1 MTTSAITPTDNIS
14 AAKSSGTSTKAYD
27 PAAAQDS
34 FMQLLVAQLTNQD
47 PMNPMDNAQMTSQ
60 IAQINT
66 VTGIQELNG
75 TVAAISQQMGAWQ
88 SMQGTALVGRDVMVA
103 GSTLTRLDD
112 TGRGAFEMPR
122 SATNVQVQVMSAA
135 GNVIDTVNLGNKPA
149 GQHRFEVDLTGK
161 QNLGS
166 LRFNVTATD
175 AAGKTVA
182 TTPLML
188 DRVDSVT
195 QKDGVLSLNLAS
207 KGAVGY
213 GDVKAFY

>member
-1 MTTSAITPTDNIS
+1 MTTSAITPTDSIRT
-14 AAKSSGTSTKAYD
+14 AGPDGKATKAYD

-47 PMNPMDNAQMTSQ
+47 PMNPMDNAEMTSQ

-75 TVAAISQQMGAWQ
+75 TVAAISQQMSAWQ
-88 SMQGTALVGRDVMVA
+88 SMQGTSLVGRDVMVS
-103 GSTLTRLDD
+103 GNTLAQVDG
-112 TGRGAFEMPR
+112 TGRGAFDMPR

-135 GNVIDTVNLGNKPA
+135 GSVIDTVNLGNKAA
-149 GQHRFEVDLTGK
+149 GQHRFEVDLSGK

-175 AAGKTVA
+175 AAGQTVA

-188 DRVDSVT
+188 DRVDSVS
-195 QKDGVLSLNLAS
+195 QKDGALSLNLAR
-207 KGAVGY
+207 KGTVGY